1 MRPVVMNLLGALTH
15 PRGCKTLLGCSV
27 GELSGAVKPLG
38 GQQMPRYPPDRW
50 EDYTPLGV
58 PVKGTRLLPIRLP
71 IPLDKSRYIPP
82 HQRFSF
88 DDLFAHVRRYG
99 QSICCIID
107 LTFTKYYD
115 PRILHSTGVRYH
127 KIYVEGHQVPDP
139 KHVDEFVRVIQSE
152 RERSSDGLIAIHC
165 THGVN
170 RTGYL
175 VCRYLIDVLKMDPVD
190 ALRGKLFFYL

>member
-1 MRPVVMNLLGALTH
+1 
-15 PRGCKTLLGCSV
+15 
-27 GELSGAVKPLG
+27 
-38 GQQMPRYPPDRW
+38 MPRYPPDRW

-82 HQRFSF
+82 HQRFNF

-115 PRILHSTGVRYH
+115 PRILHSMGVRYH

-175 VCRYLIDVLKMDPVD
+175 ICRYLIDVLKMDPAD
-190 ALRGKLFFYL
+190 ALREFEFARGHPLERQNYIDHLLSIRPTRSTEFD